1 MRKTAI
7 ILLIVLISHFS
18 FSQSQEVQQLLL
30 NWEKLTQLKT
40 LLDDMYTGYEI
51 IYKGYS
57 TIKDIS
63 EGNFTLHKD
72 FLDGLLAISPVVQNY
87 RRIADI
93 TSYQL
98 RIIKGYKAAYNQ
110 FKFSKNF
117 TLAEIEYL
125 GKVYSNLLN
134 EGIKC
139 LDELAMI
146 VTAGKL
152 RMSDDERLQAI
163 DKIYDRTLEQFSF
176 LQDLNNSTAIL
187 SVQREKD

>member
-1 MRKTAI
+1 
-7 ILLIVLISHFS
+7 
-18 FSQSQEVQQLLL
+18 
-30 NWEKLTQLKT
+30 
-40 LLDDMYTGYEI
+40 
-51 IYKGYS
+51 
-57 TIKDIS
+57 
-63 EGNFTLHKD
+63 
-72 FLDGLLAISPVVQNY
+72 
-87 RRIADI
+87 
-93 TSYQL
+93 
-98 RIIKGYKAAYNQ
+98 KGYKAAYNQ

-117 TLAEIEYL
+117 TLAEIEWL

-134 EGIKC
+134 EGVKC

-187 SVQREKD
+187 SVQREKDQQQLDISRKLYGIRE